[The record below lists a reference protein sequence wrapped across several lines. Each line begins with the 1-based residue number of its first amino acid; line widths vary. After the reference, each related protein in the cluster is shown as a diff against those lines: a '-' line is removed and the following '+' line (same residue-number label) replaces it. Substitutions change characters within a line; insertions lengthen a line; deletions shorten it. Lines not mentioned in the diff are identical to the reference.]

1 VTVAAPQARRIR
13 SDEEALEVARVYADS
28 IAAGAIERDRERLV
42 PVAELERLGATGLLA
57 LGVPAERGGA
67 AARVETIVEVFRLIS
82 AADPAIGQVPQNH
95 FQLVDAI
102 VRYGDVVQKELLLGD
117 VVRGARFG
125 NAWSERG
132 GRHPMDLHTVLRSD
146 AGDGYLL
153 SGRKYY
159 STGALTAQ
167 WVPVIAKYLPQA
179 GGEDERERGRIA
191 FVYLPRDAEGI
202 EVVQDWTAFGQRA
215 TISGTTVLEDVAVRP
230 EWVLFFP
237 EREEADTFA
246 SFAQVLHAAVDVG
259 IARGALDEAAAHL
272 RDRSRPFF
280 EAELERA
287 ADEPYAVATFGRL
300 QVQVRAAEA
309 LLAEA
314 ARALDAAAADPF
326 DQALVTRARLGVT
339 EARVCGAEA
348 ALTVS
353 SEALDALGSSAADER
368 YGLDRHWRNAR
379 THTLHD
385 PTRWKHVHLG
395 RHLVDGVVPGP
406 DNYLI

>member
-1 VTVAAPQARRIR
+1 MTVAAPEARRIR
-13 SDEEALEVARVYADS
+13 SDEEAIEVARVYADS
-28 IAAGAIERDRERLV
+28 IRSGAIERDRERRV
-42 PVAELERLGATGLLA
+42 PVEELERLGRTGLLA

-67 AARVETIVEVFRLIS
+67 AARAETIVEVFRLIS

-132 GRHPMDLHTVLRSD
+132 GKHPMDQRTVLRPD
-146 AGDGYLL
+146 GDGYRLE
-153 SGRKYY
+153 GRKYY
-159 STGALTAQ
+159 STGAVTAQ
-167 WVPVIAKYLPQA
+167 WVPVIAKD
-179 GGEDERERGRIA
+179 EDGRIA
-191 FVYLPRDAEGI
+191 FVYLPRDAEGL
-202 EVVQDWTAFGQRA
+202 EVIQDWTAFGQRA
-215 TISGTTVLEDVAVRP
+215 TISGSTVLEGVEVRP

-246 SFAQVLHAAVDVG
+246 SFAQILHAAVDVG
-259 IARGALDEAAAHL
+259 IARGALDEAARHL
-272 RDRSRPFF
+272 RDRARPFF

-287 ADEPYAVATFGRL
+287 ADEPYAVASFGRL

-314 ARALDAAAADPF
+314 ARALDEAAADPTP
-326 DQALVTRARLGVT
+326 ANVTRARLGVA
-339 EARVCGAEA
+339 EARALGAET
-348 ALTVS
+348 ALTVAS
-353 SEALDALGSSAADER
+353 DALDALGSSAADER

-395 RHLVDGVVPGP
+395 RYVVDGVVPGP

>member
-1 VTVAAPQARRIR
+1 VTVAAPEVRRIR
-13 SDEEALEVARVYADS
+13 FAEEAIEVARVYADS
-28 IAAGAIERDRERLV
+28 IAAGAIERDRDRLV
-42 PVAELERLGATGLLA
+42 PVEELERLGRTGLLA

-67 AARVETIVEVFRLIS
+67 AAKVETIVEVFRLIS
-82 AADPAIGQVPQNH
+82 AADPAIGQIPQNH

-132 GRHPMDLHTVLRSD
+132 GKHPMDLRTVLRSD
-146 AGDGYLL
+146 GGDGYLL

-159 STGALTAQ
+159 STGAVTAQ
-167 WVPVIAKYLPQA
+167 WVPVIAK
-179 GGEDERERGRIA
+179 DEHERIV
-191 FVYLPRDAEGI
+191 FVYLPRDAEGL

-215 TISGTTVLEDVAVRP
+215 TISGTTVLEEVAVRP
-230 EWVLFFP
+230 EWVLFVP

-259 IARGALDEAAAHL
+259 IARGALDEGARHL
-272 RDRSRPFF
+272 RDRARPFF
-280 EAELERA
+280 EADLERA
-287 ADEPYAVATFGRL
+287 ADEPYAVAAFGRL

-314 ARALDAAAADPF
+314 GRALDAAAADP
-326 DQALVTRARLGVT
+326 DPALITRARLAVT
-339 EARVCGAEA
+339 EARACGAEA

-395 RHLVDGVVPGP
+395 RWVVDGVVPGP
-406 DNYLI
+406 NNYLI

>member
-1 VTVAAPQARRIR
+1 MTVAAPEARRIR
-13 SDEEALEVARVYADS
+13 SEEEAIEVARVYADS
-28 IAAGAIERDRERLV
+28 IATGAIDRDRDRLV
-42 PVAELERLGATGLLA
+42 PVEELERLGRTGLLA

-67 AARVETIVEVFRLIS
+67 AATVETIVEVFRLIS
-82 AADPAIGQVPQNH
+82 AADPAIGQIPQNH

-132 GRHPMDLHTVLRSD
+132 GKHPMDLRTVLRSD
-146 AGDGYLL
+146 GEGYVL

-159 STGALTAQ
+159 STGAVTAQ
-167 WVPVIAKYLPQA
+167 WVPVIAKDE
-179 GGEDERERGRIA
+179 GERIA
-191 FVYLPRDAEGI
+191 FVYLPRDAEGL
-202 EVVQDWTAFGQRA
+202 EVIQDWTAFGQRA
-215 TISGTTVLEDVAVRP
+215 TISGTTVLEEVAVRP
-230 EWVLFFP
+230 EWVLFVP

-246 SFAQVLHAAVDVG
+246 SFAQALHAAVDVG
-259 IARGALDEAAAHL
+259 IARGALDEAARHL
-272 RDRSRPFF
+272 RERARPFF
-280 EAELERA
+280 ETDLERA
-287 ADEPYAVATFGRL
+287 ADEPYAVAAFGRL
-300 QVQVRAAEA
+300 QVQARAAEA

-314 ARALDAAAADPF
+314 ARALDAAAAAPD
-326 DQALVTRARLGVT
+326 DQAVVTRARLAVAA
-339 EARVCGAEA
+339 ARACGAEA

-353 SEALDALGSSAADER
+353 SEALDALGSSAADAQ

-395 RHLVDGVVPGP
+395 RYVVDGVVPGP
-406 DNYLI
+406 NNYLI